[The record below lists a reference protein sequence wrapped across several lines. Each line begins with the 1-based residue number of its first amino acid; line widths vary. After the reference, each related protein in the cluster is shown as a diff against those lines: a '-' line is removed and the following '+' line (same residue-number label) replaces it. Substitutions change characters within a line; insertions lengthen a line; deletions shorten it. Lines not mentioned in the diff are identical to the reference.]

1 MNIAVLGANGQL
13 GNELKVLAPCY
24 PDDTFI
30 FTDIDELDISDPI
43 NLEYFI
49 KHSQC
54 EVLINA
60 AAYTAVDKA
69 ETESAKA
76 YAINTDAVKHL
87 ALLSV
92 KYRFFLL
99 HLSTDYVFDGTHY
112 KPYVETDIPRPL
124 SIYGN
129 TKLAGEKA
137 VLANAKHA
145 AIVRTSWLYSSY
157 GNNFVKTMLR
167 LGSERSEIKVVC
179 DQIGSPTYAADLA
192 EAVLQLA
199 AKHLKI
205 QKVKIYHYAN
215 EGIASWYD
223 FAKEILHDMHPQ
235 CVVLP
240 ISGKDYPTLATRPYY
255 SVLSKDKIKEDFA
268 IRIPYWKDSL
278 QLCLKKLQNQ

>member
-1 MNIAVLGANGQL
+1 MNIVVLGGNGQL

-30 FTDIDELDISDPI
+30 FTDIDELDISDPV

-76 YAINTDAVKHL
+76 YAINTDAVKQL

-99 HLSTDYVFDGTHY
+99 HLSTDYVFDGSHY

-124 SIYGN
+124 SVYGN
-129 TKLAGEKA
+129 TKLEGEKA
-137 VLANAKHA
+137 ILAKAKHT

-179 DQIGSPTYAADLA
+179 DQIGSPTYAGDLA
-192 EAVLQLA
+192 KVVLQLA
-199 AKHLKI
+199 ANHENI
-205 QKVKIYHYAN
+205 QKVEIYHYAN

-223 FAKEILHDMHPQ
+223 FAKEILHHTHPQ

-255 SVLSKDKIKEDFA
+255 SVLSKEKIKKDLS
-268 IRIPYWKDSL
+268 IHIPYWKDSL
-278 QLCLKKLQNQ
+278 QLCLEKLCTL